1 MSKIKRSLQAVFLNV
16 SPDAETET
24 WARVGVGV
32 TDMSIAYNPQVKTE
46 QDVTQDTADSEV
58 VGYQPN
64 LPVTQ
69 TAKKG
74 DPVYGYINELRRKR
88 ATFDDCK
95 TQLLIVD
102 LYDGDKNSGYKAEK
116 QDVTVQIDSYG
127 GAGSDP
133 LSIGYTMNFV
143 GDATTGTF
151 NATTSTFTADDEAA
165 ASAVSDEGDEGDEAA
180 AE

>member
-1 MSKIKRSLQAVFLNV
+1 MGKIKRSLQAVFLNIAA
-16 SPDAETET
+16 SGSETEE

-32 TDMSIAYNPQVKTE
+32 ADMSIAYNPQVKTE

-74 DPVYGYINELRRKR
+74 DPVYDFLNELRRKR

-95 TQLLIVD
+95 TQILIVD
-102 LYDGDKNSGYKAEK
+102 LYDGDAENGYKAEK
-116 QDVTVQIDSYG
+116 QDVAVQIDSYG

-133 LSIGYTMNFV
+133 LSIGYTFNFI
-143 GDATTGTF
+143 GDATAGTF
-151 NATTSTFTADDEAA
+151 NAKTLAFTADTP
-165 ASAVSDEGDEGDEAA
+165 SA
-180 AE
+180 

>member
-1 MSKIKRSLQAVFLNV
+1 MAKVKRSLQAIFLNV
-16 SPDAETET
+16 ATSSSTET

-32 TDMSIAYNPQVKTE
+32 NEMSIAYNPQVKTE

-64 LPVTQ
+64 VPVTQ

-74 DPVYGYINELRRKR
+74 DPVYDYINELRRKR

-102 LYDGDKNSGYKAEK
+102 LYDGEASKGYKAER
-116 QDVTVQIDSYG
+116 QTVAVQIDSYG

-133 LSIGYTMNFV
+133 LSIGYTFNFV
-143 GDATTGTF
+143 GDPVQGTF
-151 NATTSTFTADDEAA
+151 NPTNSTFTADGTPATVKA
-165 ASAVSDEGDEGDEAA
+165 
-180 AE
+180 